1 MTDMKKTLKG
11 LEIHGD
17 RSDKTDCDDC
27 PYSKDGF
34 YKGDCIGQLC
44 RDALALLKEQ
54 KETRTHHDIRLMLR
68 DHVIG
73 FCPECKEICIK
84 AVNPR
89 FCGSCGQAVKW
100 ND

>member
-1 MTDMKKTLKG
+1 MTDMEKTLKG

-44 RDALALLKEQ
+44 RDALALLKEMEAQ
-54 KETRTHHDIRLMLR
+54 IEQLKHDL
-68 DHVIG
+68 
-73 FCPECKEICIK
+73 
-84 AVNPR
+84 AVTEHNMNYYIN
-89 FCGSCGQAVKW
+89 G